1 MPASKGPLPP
11 RTPSILP
18 VELAQ
23 FVKEAARR
31 LFGDDAVVRSYGE
44 SPTKLQIHVEYSG
57 EHPNGDAEL
66 IGQLL
71 TKIDHMPVVDWT
83 RRGSKARGGE
93 KIAYRQGYIL

>member
-1 MPASKGPLPP
+1 MPDAKHPLKP

-31 LFGDDAVVRSYGE
+31 VFGEDAVVRSYGE

-57 EHPNGDAEL
+57 ELPIGNAEL

-71 TKIDHMPVVDWT
+71 TKIDHMPVVDLT
-83 RRGSKARGGE
+83 RRGSKARGSE
-93 KIAYRQGYIL
+93 KIAYRQGHIL